1 MLRSRLPVLGAE
13 KGGGMSKYLFDL
25 PPRDLTRKPYAVG
38 LSPEVDAW
46 AKANKHRIGTY
57 RSHWCRPQYSAF
69 VGNIDMIAEL
79 CTLYDDY
86 GLIAYGNTKGA
97 AVQQLYNNLQM
108 RKATVEDALRFLL
121 GYLQDPQEAK
131 KYAEAFGLG
140 EAADA
145 VGTNPGGNIHNSL
158 MSEPVHVGGAAAD
171 GKEGE

>member
-1 MLRSRLPVLGAE
+1 M
-13 KGGGMSKYLFDL
+13 KKYLFDL
-25 PPRDLTRKPYAVG
+25 PPRDLARKPYAVG
-38 LSPEVDAW
+38 LPPEVDAW

-69 VGNIDMIAEL
+69 VGNIDMIAEV

-97 AVQQLYNNLQM
+97 AVQQLYHNLRT

-121 GYLQDPQEAK
+121 GYLQDPKEAK
-131 KYAEAFGLG
+131 KYAAAFGLE

-145 VGTNPGGNIHNSL
+145 AGENTGVNLHNSL
-158 MSEPVHVGGAAAD
+158 MSAPAQVGGTLAD
-171 GKEGE
+171 GKEGMI

>member
-1 MLRSRLPVLGAE
+1 M
-13 KGGGMSKYLFDL
+13 KYLFDL

-97 AVQQLYNNLQM
+97 AVQRLYENLRE

-121 GYLQDPQEAK
+121 GYLHDDDVK
-131 KYAEAFGLG
+131 KYTAAFDL
-140 EAADA
+140 EEVADA
-145 VGTNPGGNIHNSL
+145 VGTNPGGNLHNSL
-158 MSEPVHVGGAAAD
+158 MSAPAQVGGTMAD

>member
-1 MLRSRLPVLGAE
+1 M
-13 KGGGMSKYLFDL
+13 KKYLFDL
-25 PPRDLTRKPYAVG
+25 PPRDPARKPYAVG
-38 LSPEVDAW
+38 LPLEVDAW

-97 AVQQLYNNLQM
+97 AVQQLYDNLRT

-121 GYLQDPQEAK
+121 SYLQHPEEFA
-131 KYAEAFGLG
+131 AAFGLE
-140 EAADA
+140 EAADVPA
-145 VGTNPGGNIHNSL
+145 QNVVNHGHKPSENPRNSL
-158 MSEPVHVGGAAAD
+158 EKQAEDVGINPAQNLAD
-171 GKEGE
+171 GKGDKSE

>member
-1 MLRSRLPVLGAE
+1 
-13 KGGGMSKYLFDL
+13 MSKYLFDL

-46 AKANKHRIGTY
+46 ANANKHRIGTY
-57 RSHWCRPQYSAF
+57 RSHWCRPQYSVF

-97 AVQQLYNNLQM
+97 AVQQLYDNLRT
-108 RKATVEDALRFLL
+108 RKATVEDVLRFLL
-121 GYLQDPQEAK
+121 GYLHDDDVK
-131 KYAEAFGLG
+131 KYTAAFDLE

-145 VGTNPGGNIHNSL
+145 VGTNPGGNPHNSL
-158 MSEPVHVGGAAAD
+158 MSAPAQVGETVAD
-171 GKEGE
+171 GKEKS